1 MPGLVAA
8 VAVTEGQS
16 VAEGDRMVVLEAMKM
31 EHVLRAPRSGIVAQV
46 AVTAGD
52 QVKAGVALVTL
63 APEDAA

>member
-1 MPGLVAA
+1 
-8 VAVTEGQS
+8 
-16 VAEGDRMVVLEAMKM
+16 MKM